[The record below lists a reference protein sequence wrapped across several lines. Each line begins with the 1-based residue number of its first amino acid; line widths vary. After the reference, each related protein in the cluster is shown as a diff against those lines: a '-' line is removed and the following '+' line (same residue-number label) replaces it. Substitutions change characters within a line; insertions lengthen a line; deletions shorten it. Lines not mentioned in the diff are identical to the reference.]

1 MIGPELLNDT
11 VQGLRCL
18 NSLNNVSLC
27 YLIGSQLLNQMEGA
41 GPPPADADK
50 IEALPKV
57 KTSQE
62 LVGKLIAFCSTGN
75 SI

>member
-1 MIGPELLNDT
+1 MFKFF
-11 VQGLRCL
+11 
-18 NSLNNVSLC
+18 NNVSMC
-27 YLIGSQLLNQMEGA
+27 HVIGPQLLNQMEGA

-50 IEALPKV
+50 IEGLPKV

-62 LVGKLIAFCSTGN
+62 LVGKLIAFCITRTN

>member
-1 MIGPELLNDT
+1 MLEFVNDM
-11 VQGLRCL
+11 LI
-18 NSLNNVSLC
+18 C

-57 KTSQE
+57 KISQE
-62 LVGKLIAFCSTGN
+62 LVGKITALECKSLFHVFSAVIFRQS
-75 SI
+75 